1 MVKKQKKDKSL
12 ILEFFGDCPF
22 MRVIDAL
29 LDSRYPGTTPTQIAK
44 ISGLQ
49 KKVVQKT
56 LRKMEWLGWI
66 KEAYWLEGK
75 KRKCIKL
82 NERNE
87 VVRAIEHIEVKL
99 IENAMKRRGFKW

>member
-66 KEAYWLEGK
+66 KEIK
-75 KRKCIKL
+75 DRKIKYIKL